1 MMKLSIISFLF
12 FRLSIQNLSYE
23 QICLSKAIRESRQ
36 TICQSHRSSSAK
48 KITCNNNFWSHTS
61 FLCHNW
67 QNTFRGW
74 YFKKLNL
81 YRVIVIINLAKYF
94 WLGHNVWK
102 IIWNVS
108 FYNFLKTK
116 INILKH
122 FSFWF
127 FWIIFSNKNYLNFN
141 CKN

>member
-102 IIWNVS
+102 IIQNVS
-108 FYNFLKTK
+108 FYNFLKSK
-116 INILKH
+116 INILEQFFFLKL
-122 FSFWF
+122 FFGP
-127 FWIIFSNKNYLNFN
+127 FWIIFSNKN
-141 CKN
+141 